1 MKAQIEVPEG
11 SAITNLTVPS
21 GTVFP
26 SNANDGELFFLT
38 SGEANL
44 YVYRTDSW
52 VGLIRDDMVIEFI
65 DATSNVNY
73 LLPNATLFTDKA
85 YRLKRIDNSTFNVTI
100 SGSSGQ
106 AVDGDS
112 SISLYPFEALTLIG
126 YNGQWYVI

>member
-1 MKAQIEVPEG
+1 MKANIEVPEG
-11 SAITNLTVPS
+11 SAIKNLTVPW

-44 YVYRTDSW
+44 YVYRTPTWES
-52 VGLIRDDMVIEFI
+52 LIRDDMVIEFI
-65 DATSNVNY
+65 NATSNLNY
-73 LLPNATLFTDKA
+73 SLPSAALFTDKA
-85 YRLKRIDNSTFNVTI
+85 YRLKRIDSSTFNVTI

-106 AVDGDS
+106 TVDGDS

>member
-11 SAITNLTVPS
+11 SAIKNLTVPS

-26 SNANDGELFFLT
+26 SNANDGELFYLT
-38 SGEANL
+38 SGEVNL
-44 YVYRTDSW
+44 YVYRTPTW
-52 VGLIRDDMVIEFI
+52 EGLIRDDMVIEFI
-65 DATSNVNY
+65 NASTSVNY
-73 LLPNATLFTDKA
+73 ALPSAALFTDVA
-85 YRLKRIDNSTFNVTI
+85 YRLKRIDNTAFNVTI

-106 AVDGDS
+106 TVDGDS